1 MVKWGGY
8 YCNYYYTNIN
18 DVSSS
23 RFLMRQRILDG
34 PAVVCDL
41 KKSKVVL
48 FFRNRHVQQ
57 YMYCTLYIIHIYMP
71 YIHQTEPGKDVCK
84 ACFKLS
90 SHMFT
95 LHSIGEHGTLPEMSG
110 QWKEQPQN
118 IPVSAMIPHCL
129 DGSLMFTAQKL
140 ELLGSAG
147 YYDD

>member
-57 YMYCTLYIIHIYMP
+57 YMYCTLYIIHIYI
-71 YIHQTEPGKDVCK
+71 YAIHTPD
-84 ACFKLS
+84 
-90 SHMFT
+90 
-95 LHSIGEHGTLPEMSG
+95 
-110 QWKEQPQN
+110 
-118 IPVSAMIPHCL
+118 
-129 DGSLMFTAQKL
+129 
-140 ELLGSAG
+140 
-147 YYDD
+147 